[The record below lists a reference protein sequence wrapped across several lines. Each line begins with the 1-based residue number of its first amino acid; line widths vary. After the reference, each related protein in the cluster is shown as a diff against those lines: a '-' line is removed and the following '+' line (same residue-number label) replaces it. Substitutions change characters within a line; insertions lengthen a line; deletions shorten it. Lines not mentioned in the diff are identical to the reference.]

1 MGLTPPHRKIAIYFD
16 KATRLGASHGRLTA
30 KKYKGCGIQHRK
42 GDLYM
47 ATTENNWTKTKRYRD
62 LRNALLSDLR
72 ADGRER
78 LPYTELV
85 EQYMTFWIQLQML
98 NADIAERGVNVEYQN
113 GKNQNGTTDNKSVAT
128 AVRVNARM
136 EAILA
141 ALGYKDKNIKPGAA
155 LSGEDD
161 EL

>member
-1 MGLTPPHRKIAIYFD
+1 
-16 KATRLGASHGRLTA
+16 
-30 KKYKGCGIQHRK
+30 
-42 GDLYM
+42 M

-62 LRNALLSDLR
+62 LKKALLSDLR

-78 LPYTELV
+78 LPYTEQV
-85 EQYMTFWIQLQML
+85 EQYMAFWCQLQML

>member
-1 MGLTPPHRKIAIYFD
+1 
-16 KATRLGASHGRLTA
+16 
-30 KKYKGCGIQHRK
+30 
-42 GDLYM
+42 M

-62 LRNALLSDLR
+62 LKKALLSDLR

-78 LPYTELV
+78 LPYTEQV
-85 EQYMTFWIQLQML
+85 EQYMAFWCQLQML

-141 ALGYKDKNIKPGAA
+141 ALGYKDKNIKLGAA
-155 LSGEDD
+155 ASGEDD